1 LVSSPANGIT
11 SVKELIARAKANPG
25 KLTFGSAGVTTDTYF
40 AAALFARMAG
50 IELTHIPYQ
59 ASAAALPDLLS
70 GRLDVQFATIS
81 PVMGNIGNKTLRA
94 LAVTGTRRV
103 DALPGVPTMIEAGFP
118 DYEAGIWMAI
128 AAPAKTPPAVL
139 QRLNADLNA
148 ALRESTTALEK
159 QGIQMEIGTPEALQK
174 LTVRDLQR
182 WQKFIEADKATS
194 SSKTK

>member
-1 LVSSPANGIT
+1 VSSPANGIT

-40 AAALFARMAG
+40 AAALFSRMAG

-70 GRLDVQFATIS
+70 GRLDLQFATIS
-81 PVMGNIGNKTLRA
+81 PVMGNIEKNTLRA

-103 DALPGVPTMIEAGFP
+103 DALPDVPTMIELGFP

-128 AAPAKTPPAVL
+128 AAPAKTPTAVL
-139 QRLNADLNA
+139 QRIHADLNA
-148 ALRESTTALEK
+148 ALRESTPALEK
-159 QGIQMEIGTPEALQK
+159 QGIQMDIGTPEALQK
-174 LTVRDLQR
+174 LTLRDLER
-182 WQKFIEADKATS
+182 WQKFIAAEKAA
-194 SSKTK
+194 SKSKSK